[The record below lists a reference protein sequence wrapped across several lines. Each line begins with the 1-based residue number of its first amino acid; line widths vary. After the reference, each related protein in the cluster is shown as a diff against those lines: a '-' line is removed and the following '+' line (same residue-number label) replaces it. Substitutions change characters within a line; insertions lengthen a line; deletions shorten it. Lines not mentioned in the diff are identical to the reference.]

1 MFRISDLEY
10 RIRINFIISVSVTF
24 VFIIIVKVRTN
35 DTIERFPL
43 LSFLL
48 SNSFVVISVRLHVR
62 PPEVLELLR
71 NLGGGDLLQ
80 SEDEDPGDDDTEDIE
95 EGEGQTD
102 QAKQEGLE

>member
-24 VFIIIVKVRTN
+24 VFIIIVNVRTN

-48 SNSFVVISVRLHVR
+48 SDSFVVISVGLHVC

-71 NLGGGDLLQ
+71 NLSGGDLLQ
-80 SEDEDPGDDDTEDIE
+80 SEDEDSGDDDTEDIE

-102 QAKQEGLE
+102 QAEEEGLE